1 MGAPQV
7 FGFLIR
13 LCTEN
18 VLRGRVP
25 CQMLSEV
32 STPPNEAR
40 LSKTTL
46 WVFVDPREQSEYG
59 GIHSD
64 EVTED
69 GPFIGHLVF
78 GL

>member
-1 MGAPQV
+1 
-7 FGFLIR
+7 
-13 LCTEN
+13 
-18 VLRGRVP
+18 
-25 CQMLSEV
+25 MLSEV

-46 WVFVDPREQSEYG
+46 WVFVDPRGQTEYG
-59 GIHSD
+59 GIHS

-69 GPFIGHLVF
+69 GPFYGHLVF

>member
-1 MGAPQV
+1 
-7 FGFLIR
+7 
-13 LCTEN
+13 
-18 VLRGRVP
+18 
-25 CQMLSEV
+25 MLSEV

-46 WVFVDPREQSEYG
+46 WVFVDPWEQSEYG

-64 EVTED
+64 EVTEN
-69 GPFIGHLVF
+69 GPFFGHLVF